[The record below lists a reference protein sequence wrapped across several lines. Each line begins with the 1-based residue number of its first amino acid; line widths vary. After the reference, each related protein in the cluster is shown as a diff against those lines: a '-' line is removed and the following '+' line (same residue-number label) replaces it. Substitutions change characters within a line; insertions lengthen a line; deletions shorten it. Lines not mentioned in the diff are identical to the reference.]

1 MVRGRCYY
9 SAAARDV
16 ALTVAREGCGLC
28 RIITNVD
35 PEHVVIVYVSFM
47 YLDFVSFGVI
57 SAINEHTLRQSSSA
71 ACSPEGTNQVRREGS
86 SYRIKLRNTKV
97 HFT

>member
-1 MVRGRCYY
+1 MPDYY
-9 SAAARDV
+9 QCILNMS
-16 ALTVAREGCGLC
+16 L
-28 RIITNVD
+28 
-35 PEHVVIVYVSFM
+35 YVSFM

>member
-1 MVRGRCYY
+1 MY
-9 SAAARDV
+9 
-16 ALTVAREGCGLC
+16 
-28 RIITNVD
+28 

-47 YLDFVSFGVI
+47 YLELDFVSFGVI

-86 SYRIKLRNTKV
+86 SVIGYRNFESALVLT
-97 HFT
+97 FTFTRDEGAETELVL